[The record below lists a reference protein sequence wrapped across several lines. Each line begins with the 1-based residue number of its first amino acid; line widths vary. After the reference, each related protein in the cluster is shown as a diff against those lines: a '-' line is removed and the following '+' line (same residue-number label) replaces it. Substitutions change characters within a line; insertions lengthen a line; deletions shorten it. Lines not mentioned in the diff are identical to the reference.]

1 VNQALYPEYSKLI
14 GNNHISNA
22 LYVTRKI
29 MQILGAV
36 SIAIT
41 LIMLLSVEYAVDYF
55 FGDEYLVL
63 IWALYAL
70 ILLTGLNLFL
80 TPINSLF
87 ISAGFARYSFY
98 IVLLTNTIYLVIL
111 YYGGLILG
119 LAGVVLAFA
128 VQIILNKA
136 FKIYFLAKYS
146 TDWNKL
152 IR

>member
-1 VNQALYPEYSKLI
+1 V
-14 GNNHISNA
+14 G
-22 LYVTRKI
+22 
-29 MQILGAV
+29 
-36 SIAIT
+36 
-41 LIMLLSVEYAVDYF
+41 YF

-63 IWALYAL
+63 IWALYSL

-98 IVLLTNTIYLVIL
+98 IVLFTNIIYLAIL
-111 YYGGLILG
+111 YYGGLMYGIV
-119 LAGVVLAFA
+119 GVVLAFA

-146 TDWNKL
+146 SSWNDI